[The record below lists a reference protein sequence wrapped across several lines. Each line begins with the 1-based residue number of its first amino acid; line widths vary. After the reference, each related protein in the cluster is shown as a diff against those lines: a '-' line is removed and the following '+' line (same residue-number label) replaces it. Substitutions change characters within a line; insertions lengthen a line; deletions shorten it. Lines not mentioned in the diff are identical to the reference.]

1 MTKTAQWL
9 KAGLTVAGLFS
20 VESPAVTAVAD
31 QGTMPR
37 VRSSNPSFVALIAHA
52 SEQSATFRGLI
63 ETINGSDGIVYV
75 EAGECGHEVT
85 SCVVGVTAAGDYR
98 MVWIKVD
105 EDKSECD
112 LIASIGHELRHA
124 TEILNDSDVRSSNE
138 MFLFY
143 LRNARPAA
151 GPISFE
157 TRAAIDAGVAVRYEI
172 EMCR

>member
-1 MTKTAQWL
+1 M
-9 KAGLTVAGLFS
+9 AGL
-20 VESPAVTAVAD
+20 AVTGLVSVGSSAGAAAS
-31 QGTMPR
+31 QRTIPR
-37 VRSSNPSFVALIAHA
+37 IRSSNPSFVTLIVRAR
-52 SEQSATFRGLI
+52 EQSATFRGLI
-63 ETINGSDGIVYV
+63 EAINASDGIVYV

-105 EDKSECD
+105 KDKSECD

-124 TEILNDSDVRSSNE
+124 TEILNDSDVRSNNE

-151 GPISFE
+151 GPIFFE

-172 EMCR
+172 QMCR